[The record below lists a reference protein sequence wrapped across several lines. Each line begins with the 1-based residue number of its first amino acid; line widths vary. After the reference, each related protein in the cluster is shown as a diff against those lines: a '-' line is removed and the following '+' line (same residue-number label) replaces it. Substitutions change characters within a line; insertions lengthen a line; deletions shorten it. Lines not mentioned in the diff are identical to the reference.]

1 VILVHRHGARGD
13 EGPAGDHPLPPVLDG
28 NHPPVGNSQ
37 VRLVVHAVQAL
48 HHRLLD
54 LLDAVGRLARLGLDL
69 EDRVVMDLGFEAL
82 RPAAVAP
89 QPGTPLLGKAFVH
102 THPA

>member
-1 VILVHRHGARGD
+1 M
-13 EGPAGDHPLPPVLDG
+13 
-28 NHPPVGNSQ
+28 
-37 VRLVVHAVQAL
+37 RLVVHAVEAL
-48 HHRLLD
+48 NDRLLD
-54 LLDAVGRLARLGLDL
+54 LLDAVGGLARLRLNL

-102 THPA
+102 THSA